1 MSVELWDISMS
12 IKIQEDFIN
21 TYELYRITSTLGNF
35 NWVLLKSTD
44 GVNYDPLF
52 ETVNPTT

>member
-21 TYELYRITSTLGNF
+21 TYEIFRVTSTLGNF
-35 NWVLLKSTD
+35 N
-44 GVNYDPLF
+44 
-52 ETVNPTT
+52 